1 MRHQPKSQ
9 RSWLFLFTETF
20 NLLGERTGMLEAG
33 PLHGVD
39 GGQEHRAHGRR
50 IRQELAQH
58 QGP

>member
-1 MRHQPKSQ
+1 
-9 RSWLFLFTETF
+9 
-20 NLLGERTGMLEAG
+20 MLEAG